1 MTGTPEVLDVREIPK
16 RDRHPRIFQR
26 YSELEVGESFVLS
39 NDHDPLHLR
48 EEFERDL
55 PGSYGWAYQHQDPG
69 DYRIQITKLASTPLP
84 RVLVD
89 TEDLIAEHSGGAI
102 WSITVAERDLDA
114 NIIELAPG
122 DGIDDYAGPEVDVL
136 IHVLEG
142 DGRLRTEVGEVALT
156 PGAVV
161 FLPRRSRRG
170 FRAGD
175 DGLRYLT
182 VHRKREALVIRPAVP
197 LA

>member
-1 MTGTPEVLDVREIPK
+1 MTANPEVLDVRGIPK
-16 RDRHPRIFQR
+16 PERHPRIFQR
-26 YSELEVGESFVLS
+26 YEQLEVGESFVLT

-48 EEFERDL
+48 EEFERDH
-55 PGSYGWAYQHQDPG
+55 PGSHDWSYQHQEPG
-69 DYRIQITKLASTPLP
+69 DYRIEITRLASTPLP

-89 TEDLIAEHSGGAI
+89 TEDLVAEQAGGAI
-102 WSITVAERDLDA
+102 WSIAVRERDLDA
-114 NIIELAPG
+114 NVIELAPG
-122 DGIDDYAGPEVDVL
+122 DGIDDHTGPEVDVL
-136 IHVLEG
+136 VHVLEG
-142 DGRLRTEVGEVALT
+142 DGRLRTELGDVALT

-182 VHRKREALVIRPAVP
+182 VHRKREALVLHPIAPRP
-197 LA
+197 